1 MLLVVSQ
8 SDIHTDFDFARFFFF
23 ACPIETRRSK
33 FFQACIMEKEMKL
46 FFLSDILFFWANVSF
61 YILMI
66 SRAFTIHRTEGE
78 WGSYLVNSFLPP
90 PPVLQTLRISWLV
103 TLEISSLHITSSR
116 TRTRNVLVC
125 ECKSLTTTLHALKCA
140 SVFNFDY
147 IYLLSHIV
155 L

>member
-1 MLLVVSQ
+1 
-8 SDIHTDFDFARFFFF
+8 
-23 ACPIETRRSK
+23 
-33 FFQACIMEKEMKL
+33 
-46 FFLSDILFFWANVSF
+46 
-61 YILMI
+61 MI
-66 SRAFTIHRTEGE
+66 SQAFTIHRTEGE

-155 L
+155 LQPKRSEILSYIGYPKNLKYLFHQVKQSWYYMKYVFTSSKTTTL